1 MHLLRYPMNIR
12 RLNVSY
18 IEGAQIAP
26 TNLTKW
32 AVEDYAK
39 DVAKVGRFDVG
50 DEPADLVARLRG
62 RISYHDIDE
71 WLDEDGSIFVHGKAD
86 FDILLPH
93 YTSPLRDRFTVAHEL
108 GHYYLHSD
116 QGDRPI
122 IAYRKGST
130 RIEWEAN
137 WFAAALLMPR
147 EKFKAECARTKNL
160 AVIAARFGVSTDA
173 ARVRRDAI
181 G

>member
-1 MHLLRYPMNIR
+1 MNFR
-12 RLNVSY
+12 RPNVSY
-18 IEGAQIAP
+18 IEGGSIAP
-26 TNLTKW
+26 TNLCKRKVEEFAESVAEVAEFEVGADP
-32 AVEDYAK
+32 AV
-39 DVAKVGRFDVG
+39 
-50 DEPADLVARLRG
+50 LVRRLSG

-71 WLDEDGSIFVHGKAD
+71 WLNEDGSIYVHGKSN

-108 GHYYLHSD
+108 GHYFLHSN
-116 QGDRPI
+116 QGEQPI
-122 IAYRKGST
+122 VAYRKGST

-147 EKFKAECARTKNL
+147 DKFKAACAKIDNL
-160 AVIAARFGVSTDA
+160 AVIAAKFGVSTDA
-173 ARVRRDAI
+173 ARVRRDAL